1 MDLDKIFIKNCSP
14 TKYGGQAVM
23 EGVMMRGKDREA
35 ITVRMPDGRLRIKIS
50 PIEAAPSWKKIPI
63 LRGVCA
69 FVVSLISGTKT
80 LLWSADVLE
89 EGITD
94 EANAEKSNENDLP
107 PFLVKLFG
115 EKGAWN
121 VMLYSSVLLSL
132 VLTVVIFVL
141 GPTAVVNILRR
152 VTENVL
158 LLNLAESLVRVLVF
172 LVYLAAISRMKEI
185 HRVFQYHGAEHKTIH
200 CYENGLPLTP
210 ENARQFLPLHP
221 RCGTS
226 FLVFTI
232 LISLIVHAFFGWPT
246 LWLRILTRLLCLPIV
261 AGLSYELLQWAGRSD
276 NALVKALSV
285 PGLLTQKITT
295 KEPDDSM
302 LEVAIASLK
311 AITEEGAPCTF
322 DGFVT
327 RDGLYTPIAQKP
339 AEAATGSEA

>member
-14 TKYGGQAVM
+14 TKCGGQAVM
-23 EGVMMRGKDREA
+23 EGVMMRGSDREA
-35 ITVRMPDGRLRIKIS
+35 ITVRLPDGRMRMKIS
-50 PIEAAPSWKKIPI
+50 PIAKAPAWKKIPI
-63 LRGVCA
+63 VRGVVA
-69 FVVSLISGTKT
+69 FVISLVSGTKT

-89 EGITD
+89 EDLSGTGAEADGKDGD
-94 EANAEKSNENDLP
+94 ELP
-107 PFLVKLFG
+107 AFLVKAFG

-141 GPTAVVNILRR
+141 GPTWVVNILKR
-152 VTENVL
+152 VTDNVI
-158 LLNLAESLVRVLVF
+158 LLNLAESLVRVAVF

-185 HRVFQYHGAEHKTIH
+185 RRVFQYHGAEHKTIH
-200 CYENGLPLTP
+200 CYENGLELTP
-210 ENARQFLPLHP
+210 ANARGFLTLHP

-232 LISLIVHAFFGWPT
+232 LIALIVHAFFGWPT
-246 LWLRILTRLLCLPIV
+246 LWLRIATRLLCLPVV

-276 NALVKALSV
+276 NALVKFLSV
-285 PGLLTQKITT
+285 PGLATQKITT

-302 LEVAIASLK
+302 LEVAICSLK
-311 AITEEGAPCTF
+311 AVTDPDAPAVF

-327 RDGLYTPIAQKP
+327 TDGVYTPLEAKEP
-339 AEAATGSEA
+339 A